1 MMLLI
6 KKLKKEGDVDDP
18 LPCVKDLRMLTEKGE
33 KNAYKLDSLCKY
45 DAVVCKHAGKK
56 GVEEFGVIQHDEMFT
71 YFTYDNTVKAVSTH
85 GRVWGK

>member
-1 MMLLI
+1 
-6 KKLKKEGDVDDP
+6 
-18 LPCVKDLRMLTEKGE
+18 MLTEKGE

-56 GVEEFGVIQHDEMFT
+56 GMEEFGVIQHDEMFT
-71 YFTYDNTVKAVSTH
+71 YFTYDNTVKAVSTQASEGKVLLVVYHLVILLHH